1 MGALLHYHLNSI
13 QPDGVRSRI
22 QGVGN
27 APHQALDAAEVLLL
41 GGARWVHVVVASFC
55 HGYGVWQAGG
65 RTQIRDSEHRKLN
78 LKQLLYLLGTPH

>member
-1 MGALLHYHLNSI
+1 M
-13 QPDGVRSRI
+13 
-22 QGVGN
+22 GN
-27 APHQALDAAEVLLL
+27 APHQSLDAAEVLLL

-65 RTQIRDSEHRKLN
+65 RTQIRDSEHRKRN